1 MRRASSRAAAIA
13 LIAVFLAG
21 CSGAASGPRA
31 PRANVNVITAEEIAA
46 AHQSDAYSL
55 VQNLRPNWLRARGAS
70 SLANPEI
77 VQVYLDGS
85 RLGGTDYLRQIATQ
99 SISRLQYLSGVDA
112 TQRFGLDHGAG
123 AILVSTR
130 DTSR

>member
-1 MRRASSRAAAIA
+1 MRRASGRASAIA
-13 LIAVFLAG
+13 LIAVMCAS
-21 CSGAASGPRA
+21 CSSAASGPRA

-55 VQNLRPNWLRARGAS
+55 VQNLRPNWLRVRGTS
-70 SLANPEI
+70 SLSIPEV

-99 SISRLQYLSGVDA
+99 SINRLQYLSGVDA

-130 DTSR
+130 DTSH